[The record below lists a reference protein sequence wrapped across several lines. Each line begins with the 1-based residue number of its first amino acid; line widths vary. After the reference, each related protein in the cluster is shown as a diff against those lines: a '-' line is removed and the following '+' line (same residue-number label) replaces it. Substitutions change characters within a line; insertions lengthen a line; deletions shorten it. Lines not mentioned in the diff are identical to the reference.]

1 MKTFKSMCAALVL
14 ALSLS
19 IPVYSGD
26 GHTPGSP
33 APSPTPAPSQD
44 PTYSNEE
51 PTVAGEDSFLTVTDF
66 LWILSS
72 IY

>member
-1 MKTFKSMCAALVL
+1 MKTFKSICATLVL

-33 APSPTPAPSQD
+33 APTPTPIPESTD
-44 PTYSNEE
+44 SNEE
-51 PTVAGEDSFLTVTDF
+51 PIIGEDSFLTVTDF